1 MRSLT
6 WVLEIPI
13 DQAGRVD
20 EIDRRE
26 PPAGKGSAEGRCE
39 GRWRRSVERAV

>member
-13 DQAGRVD
+13 DQAGGVD
-20 EIDRRE
+20 EVDRRE
-26 PPAGKGSAEGRCE
+26 PPAGEGQC
-39 GRWRRSVERAV
+39 GRAV